1 MSEAITILSLATE
14 KESSDGVKK
23 YLFSLHDKSLIESV
37 LIPNKKRTTLCLS
50 TQAGCALGCTFCATG
65 TMGLRRNLSSKEI
78 VAQYLNIAEREKEKC
93 NNENRPLK
101 NIVFMGMG
109 EPFHNYENLC
119 SALDT
124 LITEHGFHSGILT
137 VSTIGIANKI
147 VDFGK
152 RYPLVRL
159 AVSLHTPYDK
169 QRLEI
174 IPNNKRWTLGD
185 IHQAC
190 SEYNQITGKEIFFEY
205 VLMDSIN
212 DSPEHARDLG
222 KWLEGLACRVN
233 LIPMHPGPEN
243 PFSPTGWQQ
252 AQSFREELHQH
263 FSGTITFRTSRGLD
277 IEAACGQLVTQTKES
292 PKSEN
297 FLGFADKLG
306 HDRLVE
312 EKA

>member
-1 MSEAITILSLATE
+1 MHEETAILSLK
-14 KESSDGVKK
+14 KEQTSSDGVKK
-23 YLFSLHDKSLIESV
+23 YLFTLYDKSLIESV

-65 TMGLRRNLSSKEI
+65 TMGLSRNLSSEEI
-78 VAQYLNIAEREKEKC
+78 LGQYLKIAEFEKERC
-93 NNENRPLK
+93 IRENRPLK

-119 SALDT
+119 AALDT
-124 LITEHGFHSGILT
+124 LIADHRFHSGILT

-147 VDFGK
+147 VEFGK

-174 IPNNKRWTLGD
+174 IPNNKRWTLQD

-190 SEYNQITGKEIFFEY
+190 FRYNQITGKEIFFEY
-205 VLMDSIN
+205 VLMDKIN

-222 KWLEGLACRVN
+222 KWLKGLACRVN

-252 AQSFREELHQH
+252 AQDFREELCQH
-263 FSGTITFRTSRGLD
+263 FPGTITFRTSRGLD
-277 IEAACGQLVTQTKES
+277 IEAACGQLVTQRKVRR
-292 PKSEN
+292 KDEN
-297 FLGFADKLG
+297 FLGFSGKLG
-306 HDRLVE
+306 HDGVVE